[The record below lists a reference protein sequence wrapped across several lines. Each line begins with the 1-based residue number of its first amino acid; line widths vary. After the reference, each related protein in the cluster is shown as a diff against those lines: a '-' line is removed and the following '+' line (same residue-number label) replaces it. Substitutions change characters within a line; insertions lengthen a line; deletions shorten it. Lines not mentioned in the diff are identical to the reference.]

1 MPTAQA
7 QRGTGR
13 ALPGR
18 PRLGLIDSVVLCVG
32 FEARGKVEYMVFRP
46 FHLTLSRMRN

>member
-1 MPTAQA
+1 LPTAQA
-7 QRGTGR
+7 RRGTGR

-18 PRLGLIDSVVLCVG
+18 SREGLVDTVLHGVG